1 MKLINFL
8 YVHLFFSPRELLVD
22 CCPGVTDSVVEVF
35 CNGQSSLQKLSV
47 NGTEVTHSG
56 IRFAIEHLPELK
68 ELNCDN
74 ESDILKAFR
83 RIRKETRESKK
94 YSLTQLFMR
103 TLILL
108 TRPYIVPYKKGSVS
122 LMVDMCPSIVD
133 LFFSVNDKGFTNE
146 ELLGEKNL
154 K

>member
-1 MKLINFL
+1 MQ
-8 YVHLFFSPRELLVD
+8 
-22 CCPGVTDSVVEVF
+22 VF
-35 CNGQSSLQKLSV
+35 CKGQSSLYKLSV
-47 NGTEVTHSG
+47 LGTEVTHAG

-94 YSLTQLFMR
+94 YSLTHWMW
-103 TLILL
+103 T
-108 TRPYIVPYKKGSVS
+108 PPEEVSNKKGSVS
-122 LMVDMCPSIVD
+122 LMVDMCPS
-133 LFFSVNDKGFTNE
+133 LANLSLRVNDEEFTNE
-146 ELLGEKNL
+146 ELLGKKNL

>member
-1 MKLINFL
+1 
-8 YVHLFFSPRELLVD
+8 
-22 CCPGVTDSVVEVF
+22 VTDSVVEVF

-47 NGTEVTHSG
+47 NGTEVTHIG

-68 ELNCDN
+68 ELNCDS

-94 YSLTQLFMR
+94 YSLTKLAMR
-103 TLILL
+103 ILPHHPPEVDGYHHV
-108 TRPYIVPYKKGSVS
+108 TYRKGSVS
-122 LMVDMCPSIVD
+122 LMVDMCPSLVD
-133 LFFSVNDKGFTNE
+133 LFIHVDDVGFTNE

>member
-1 MKLINFL
+1 VN
-8 YVHLFFSPRELLVD
+8 S
-22 CCPGVTDSVVEVF
+22 CPGVTDSAMQVF

-68 ELNCDN
+68 ELKCDN
-74 ESDILKAFR
+74 KSDILKAFR

-94 YSLTQLFMR
+94 YSLTKLSMR
-103 TLILL
+103 TLPHPQVGGYHV
-108 TRPYIVPYKKGSVS
+108 TYKKGSVS
-122 LMVDMCPSIVD
+122 LMVDMCPSLVD
-133 LFFSVNDKGFTNE
+133 LFIDVDDEGFTNE
-146 ELLGEKNL
+146 ELLGEQNL

>member
-1 MKLINFL
+1 MQ
-8 YVHLFFSPRELLVD
+8 
-22 CCPGVTDSVVEVF
+22 VF
-35 CNGQSSLQKLSV
+35 CNGQSSVQKLSV
-47 NGTEVTHSG
+47 NRTEVTHIG

-94 YSLTQLFMR
+94 YSLTHWMW
-103 TLILL
+103 T
-108 TRPYIVPYKKGSVS
+108 PPEEVSNKKGSVS
-122 LMVDMCPSIVD
+122 LMVDMCPSLVD
-133 LFFSVNDKGFTNE
+133 VFLRVNDEGFTDE

>member
-1 MKLINFL
+1 
-8 YVHLFFSPRELLVD
+8 
-22 CCPGVTDSVVEVF
+22 VTDSVVEVF

-47 NGTEVTHSG
+47 RRTEVTHSG

-68 ELNCDN
+68 ELDCDD

-83 RIRKETRESKK
+83 RIRKETKESKK
-94 YSLTQLFMR
+94 YSLTKLFMAEPDEV
-103 TLILL
+103 
-108 TRPYIVPYKKGSVS
+108 PYKPYKKGSVS
-122 LMVDMCPSIVD
+122 LMVDMCPSLVD
-133 LFFSVNDKGFTNE
+133 VSIQVNDEGFTDE

>member
-1 MKLINFL
+1 
-8 YVHLFFSPRELLVD
+8 
-22 CCPGVTDSVVEVF
+22 VTDTVVKVF

-74 ESDILKAFR
+74 ESHILKAFR

-94 YSLTQLFMR
+94 YSLTKWLMW
-103 TLILL
+103 T
-108 TRPYIVPYKKGSVS
+108 PPDEVSYKKGSVS
-122 LMVDMCPSIVD
+122 LMVDMCPSLVEVD
-133 LFFSVNDKGFTNE
+133 VFLHVNDEGFTNE

>member
-1 MKLINFL
+1 VN
-8 YVHLFFSPRELLVD
+8 S
-22 CCPGVTDSVVEVF
+22 CPGVTDSVMQDF

-47 NGTEVTHSG
+47 YRTEVTHIG

-83 RIRKETRESKK
+83 RIRNDDRESKK
-94 YSLTQLFMR
+94 YSLTKWMWN
-103 TLILL
+103 
-108 TRPYIVPYKKGSVS
+108 PPEEVSYEKGSVS
-122 LMVDMCPSIVD
+122 LIVDMCPSLVD
-133 LFFSVNDKGFTNE
+133 VFIQVNDEGFTDE

>member
-1 MKLINFL
+1 MN
-8 YVHLFFSPRELLVD
+8 S
-22 CCPGVTDSVVEVF
+22 CPGVTDYAMQVF

-47 NGTEVTHSG
+47 NRTEVTHSG

-68 ELNCDN
+68 ELNCNN

-94 YSLTQLFMR
+94 FSLTKLFMR
-103 TLILL
+103 TLPHHPPEVDGYHHV
-108 TRPYIVPYKKGSVS
+108 TYRKGSVS
-122 LMVDMCPSIVD
+122 LMVDMCPSLVD
-133 LFFSVNDKGFTNE
+133 LFIHVDDVGFTNE

>member
-1 MKLINFL
+1 MHSDCITLHI
-8 YVHLFFSPRELLVD
+8 FSPRELSVVR
-22 CCPGVTDSVVEVF
+22 CPGVTDTVVEVF
-35 CNGQSSLQKLSV
+35 CKGQSSLHILSV
-47 NGTEVTHSG
+47 GRTAVTHIG

-74 ESDILKAFR
+74 ESNILMKAFR

-94 YSLTQLFMR
+94 YSLTKLCMNTEDR
-103 TLILL
+103 K
-108 TRPYIVPYKKGSVS
+108 VPYKKGSVS

-133 LFFSVNDKGFTNE
+133 VSLSVNDEGFTNE

>member
-1 MKLINFL
+1 
-8 YVHLFFSPRELLVD
+8 
-22 CCPGVTDSVVEVF
+22 VTDSVVEVF
-35 CNGQSSLQKLSV
+35 CKGQSSLHQLSILK
-47 NGTEVTHSG
+47 TTVTIIG

-68 ELNCDN
+68 ELICDN

-94 YSLTQLFMR
+94 YSLYHW
-103 TLILL
+103 INK
-108 TRPYIVPYKKGSVS
+108 VSYKKGSVS
-122 LMVDMCPSIVD
+122 LMVDMCPSIVY
-133 LFFSVNDKGFTNE
+133 LSLSVNDEGFTDE

>member
-1 MKLINFL
+1 LI
-8 YVHLFFSPRELLVD
+8 VHFIFFSPRELLVD

-94 YSLTQLFMR
+94 YSLTHWMW
-103 TLILL
+103 T
-108 TRPYIVPYKKGSVS
+108 PPEEVSNKKGSVS
-122 LMVDMCPSIVD
+122 LMVDMCPSLVD
-133 LFFSVNDKGFTNE
+133 VFLRVNDEGFTDE

>member
-1 MKLINFL
+1 
-8 YVHLFFSPRELLVD
+8 
-22 CCPGVTDSVVEVF
+22 VTDTVVKVF

-74 ESDILKAFR
+74 NSDILKAFR

-94 YSLTQLFMR
+94 YSLTDWNDWP
-103 TLILL
+103 
-108 TRPYIVPYKKGSVS
+108 RPDEVPYKKGSVS
-122 LMVDMCPSIVD
+122 LLVDMCPSLVD
-133 LFFSVNDKGFTNE
+133 VFIHVDDEGFTDE